1 MKYLLLGGSGFIGTH
16 LSNRLLADG
25 HTVTVVDA
33 CFTSSPPKN
42 NVNFINEDINT
53 LNIGAFMM
61 LYEADGLQ
69 NSIGNTHSW
78 LSETFGSLILK

>member
-1 MKYLLLGGSGFIGTH
+1 MNLREPNISTPDKQVIFDSL
-16 LSNRLLADG
+16 
-25 HTVTVVDA
+25 
-33 CFTSSPPKN
+33 
-42 NVNFINEDINT
+42 NEELTN

-78 LSETFGSLILK
+78 LSETFGSLILR